1 MHFTYIDEILPGFLN
16 GEGTLQAF
24 YGTISGDA
32 LLRIE
37 SQNNSWDLSLKEVFK
52 LFPTELRFRLL
63 KKILSA
69 QSHKEETC
77 EIFVSLHTRQ
87 QNLTVI
93 RLKFA
98 LQPDFFSLSEISFDG
113 WVLPS
118 KLAIELFLGWIRE
131 FRFALNLTGLNSV
144 LVGSQ
149 GSLKEVISWSQKDAD
164 CIKGLRNNMLLAEA
178 PANFKPFA
186 EFILN
191 CSDKN
196 ICRGEILCDNNTRFS
211 ATYIKLYGLPLE
223 SDGLALFISS
233 RLRQNDE
240 IVERLKSAEKLYQQ
254 LFELSPAGMLLEDIH
269 GYIIDVNQ
277 ALLDATGYK
286 KNEIINK
293 HVSIFAAP
301 ENLPHIEE
309 NIRRI
314 VNGEKLDLIVES
326 RRKDGAKFY
335 SRLIET
341 LITLA
346 DGQQAILSIS
356 SDITD
361 RVLMQ
366 RQLEEE
372 KEKYRRFFEN
382 VLDIF
387 FVTTPD
393 GAVRHISPS
402 VESYLGYTPAEI
414 LSKNSVAFYLNPS
427 YRNLF
432 VNKLKEHREV
442 LDLEIPLVAKSGS
455 IRYFSLNAH
464 GIYSDNGELTEI
476 EGVLRDI
483 TEKKQY
489 LAELEEARRK
499 AEESAALKSSLLS
512 NMSHEVRTPLN
523 SILGF
528 SQMLYH
534 NHPDPAVKEVV
545 QKIHASGERLLK
557 TLESIMLVAQLDSG
571 LKPEPDHWA
580 LDQALARVFLE
591 YKSVAEEKGLAYIL
605 DSEEGLWVHT
615 DEKLLSICVKELID
629 NAVKFTKE
637 GGITLRL
644 KPIQTDQ
651 GLMARIE
658 VRDTGIGIPLS
669 KHELIFKEFRQ
680 ASEGMSRSFEG
691 LGLGL
696 SIVRRLVQLL
706 GGTLTFES
714 SPGLGTSFYLDLPC
728 LAEEEV
734 ASEPIPEAP
743 LIRQITFKPEG
754 LLIEDNAINAE
765 ITESFL
771 EGVCTLD
778 IVPNFWDAL
787 KLIQFKKYDFF
798 LIDIALGP
806 GPSGIELLKKIRE
819 IEHYQSTPTVAVTG
833 FAQHGDAGKL
843 RSLGFT
849 HYISK
854 PFTRDEIVSLIQK
867 IFQNN

>member
-1 MHFTYIDEILPGFLN
+1 MNHDEIIPGFAKD
-16 GEGTLQAF
+16 EGTLQIF
-24 YGTISGDA
+24 TGTINGDGR
-32 LLRIE
+32 LRIE
-37 SQNNSWDLSLKEVFK
+37 SQNNSWDLNLKEVFK
-52 LFPTELRFRLL
+52 FFPAELRFRLL

-69 QSHKEETC
+69 LKHKEETC
-77 EIFVSLHTRQ
+77 ETFVSLLTRQ
-87 QNLTVI
+87 RNLSVI
-93 RLKFA
+93 RLKFS
-98 LQPDFFSLSEISFDG
+98 LYPDFISSSEISFEG
-113 WVLPS
+113 WALPS
-118 KLAIELFLGWIRE
+118 RMAMELFLGWFRE
-131 FRFALNLTGLNSV
+131 FRYALTHTDMNIV

-149 GSLKEVISWSQKDAD
+149 GSLKEVISWSQKDTD
-164 CIKGLRNNMLLAEA
+164 CIKGLRNNMPLAEA

-196 ICRGEILCDNNTRFS
+196 ICRGEIFCDNNTRFS
-211 ATYIKLYGLPLE
+211 ATYIKLHGLPLE
-223 SDGLALFISS
+223 GDGLALFISS
-233 RLRQNDE
+233 RLRPDDE
-240 IVERLKSAEKLYQQ
+240 MNERLKSAEKLYHQ

-269 GYIIDVNQ
+269 GNIIDVNQ
-277 ALLDATGYK
+277 ALLDATGYE
-286 KNEIINK
+286 KNEIIKK

-301 ENLPHIEE
+301 ENLPYIED

-314 VNGEKLDLIVES
+314 VNGEKLDVIVES
-326 RRKDGAKFY
+326 RRKDGAKYY

-366 RQLEEE
+366 QQLEEE

-387 FVTTPD
+387 FVSHPD
-393 GAVRHISPS
+393 GTIRHVSPS
-402 VESYLGYTPAEI
+402 VEKYLGYTPAEI
-414 LSKNSVAFYLNPS
+414 ISQNAVNFYSDPS
-427 YRNLF
+427 YRNVFIKML
-432 VNKLKEHREV
+432 LEHREV
-442 LDLEIPLVAKSGS
+442 VDLEIPLVTKSGE

-464 GIYSDNGELTEI
+464 GIYSSNGDLIEI
-476 EGVLRDI
+476 EGTIRDI

-528 SQMLYH
+528 SQLLYH
-534 NHPDPAVKEVV
+534 NHPDPEVKDIV

-571 LKPEPDHWA
+571 LEPEPDNWP

-591 YKSVAEEKGLAYIL
+591 YQSVAQEKGLLYL
-605 DSEEGLWVHT
+605 LESEDDLWVHT
-615 DEKLLSICVKELID
+615 DEKLLSICVKELIE

-637 GGITLRL
+637 GGVTLRL
-644 KPIQTDQ
+644 KAVQSPQ
-651 GLMARIE
+651 GPKARIE
-658 VRDTGIGIPLS
+658 IRDTGIGIPPS

-696 SIVRRLVQLL
+696 SIVRRLVHLL
-706 GGTLTFES
+706 GGSLTFES
-714 SPGLGTSFYLDLPC
+714 SPSTGTVFYLDLPR
-728 LAEEEV
+728 LVEEPSYSELVAEIIV
-734 ASEPIPEAP
+734 AQKEKIVP
-743 LIRQITFKPEG
+743 RG
-754 LLIEDNAINAE
+754 LLVEDNAINAE
-765 ITESFL
+765 ITASFL
-771 EGVCTLD
+771 EGLCMIDTVAT
-778 IVPNFWDAL
+778 FFEAL
-787 KLIQFKKYDFF
+787 RMIQNNKYDFF

-806 GPSGIELLKKIRE
+806 GPTGIELLRE
-819 IEHYQSTPTVAVTG
+819 IRSIEHFKNTPVVAVTG
-833 FAQHGDAGKL
+833 FAQHGDANKL
-843 RSLGFT
+843 KALGFT
-849 HYISK
+849 HYIAK
-854 PFTRDEIVSLIQK
+854 PFTRDEIVVLLNRI
-867 IFQNN
+867 IFNK